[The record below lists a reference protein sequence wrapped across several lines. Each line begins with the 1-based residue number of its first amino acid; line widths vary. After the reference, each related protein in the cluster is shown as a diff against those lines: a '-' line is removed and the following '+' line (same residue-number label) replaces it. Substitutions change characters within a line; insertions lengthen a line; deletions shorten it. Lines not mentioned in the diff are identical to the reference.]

1 MEITLFRNWIAARRW
16 TFPNRITLIQF
27 ASRQRHF
34 HSSAIQCMNR
44 SFHLLLILC
53 VFETLRCHKRM
64 PEWNWFS
71 HWVCRSG
78 WQNQIFAEDITQF
91 TNNYVIK
98 INFYCHPVR
107 QLVFFSRC
115 QLEQRRDR
123 FALCA
128 RRKRNIVQNALR
140 TRLCIE
146 WRKICKWKKRKKNNI
161 FFMFEVLEK
170 SASRRIIT
178 YSKYSHLGTCKYYKT
193 ITVWIVYSCHN
204 FRSFRMFLCS
214 SRCTTFIDA

>member
-107 QLVFFSRC
+107 QLVFFFSVPIGATARPIC
-115 QLEQRRDR
+115 TMCSTKKEY
-123 FALCA
+123 CA
-128 RRKRNIVQNALR
+128 KCFEDEGMHRVAKNMQM
-140 TRLCIE
+140 
-146 WRKICKWKKRKKNNI
+146 KKK
-161 FFMFEVLEK
+161 EEE
-170 SASRRIIT
+170 
-178 YSKYSHLGTCKYYKT
+178 
-193 ITVWIVYSCHN
+193 
-204 FRSFRMFLCS
+204 
-214 SRCTTFIDA
+214 